1 MQNAA
6 EEPLKEVDRRD
17 PGTENAY
24 RRSIYGVPV
33 TLTVSVGQKTMSV
46 AELLELSEDAIVPL
60 TSEIEDPVDLSI
72 NDKVIARG
80 ELIEGEGGTLAVK
93 IIEIMDR

>member
-1 MQNAA
+1 M
-6 EEPLKEVDRRD
+6 EPAVKETLENQDRRD
-17 PGTENAY
+17 PGNENAY

-46 AELLELSEDAIVPL
+46 AELLDLSEDAVVPL
-60 TSEIEDPVDLSI
+60 TSAIEDPVDLTI

-80 ELIEGEGGTLAVK
+80 ELIEGEGGGLAVK
-93 IIEIMDR
+93 IIEIVDR